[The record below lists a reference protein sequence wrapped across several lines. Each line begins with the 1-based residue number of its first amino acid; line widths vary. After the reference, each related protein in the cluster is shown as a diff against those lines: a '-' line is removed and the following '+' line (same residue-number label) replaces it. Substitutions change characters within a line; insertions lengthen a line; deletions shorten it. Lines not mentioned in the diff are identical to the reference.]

1 MREGDALTHL
11 MWMVTTLCVF
21 TMDIVRVRDKVV
33 MGGEEEGWEKI
44 RCCDGFIKQLQINI
58 RNAQPH
64 QLNKIKNP

>member
-1 MREGDALTHL
+1 
-11 MWMVTTLCVF
+11 
-21 TMDIVRVRDKVV
+21 

-44 RCCDGFIKQLQINI
+44 GCCDGFIKQQREFRINI